1 MRYITAD
8 RIFDGTHFLEDGS
21 ALVLDDTGKI
31 VEITTIKKFQIPY
44 EKYQGILMP
53 GFINAHCHL
62 ELSHMH
68 ELIPQQ
74 TGIID
79 FAKNIITKRNSAKPE
94 QIQQAMK
101 DADDFM
107 KKAGIVAVG
116 DISNNNVSF
125 GIKRSSSIYY
135 HTFIELIGL
144 DPARKNDI
152 LRTGE
157 TLLQELEK
165 DHLSGS
171 LAPHAP
177 YSTSIDL
184 IAEISK
190 YNTSKQLPLS
200 IHNQENSEEDAFM
213 QGKPSKFK
221 DLYDFL
227 KMDISWF
234 KPSFKNSIQAYIH
247 HLKGNKNI
255 LVHNTFTSEN
265 DIATSSDAIFWCC
278 CPSANLYI
286 EGVLPDYE
294 LLIKHNKSVCFG
306 TDSLASNTNLS
317 IIKEAD
323 LFYQQTNDL
332 ITTLKGLTSTGA
344 KALGIDES
352 FGSFKIGAKPGV
364 NLINTNTKHLTLDQI
379 LF

>member
-8 RIFDGTHFLEDGS
+8 RIFDGTQFLEDGS
-21 ALVLDDTGKI
+21 ALGLDDTGKI
-31 VEITTIKKFQIPY
+31 VEITTINKLQTPH
-44 EKYQGILMP
+44 EKHEGILMP

-68 ELIPQQ
+68 GLIPQH
-74 TGIID
+74 TGLID
-79 FAKNIITKRNSAKPE
+79 FAKNIIIKRNSAAPE
-94 QIQQAMK
+94 QMQQSMK
-101 DADDFM
+101 EADDFM

-144 DPARKNDI
+144 DPNRKSDI
-152 LRTGE
+152 LKTGV
-157 TLLQELEK
+157 TLLDELQK
-165 DHLSGS
+165 DTLSGS

-177 YSTSIDL
+177 YSTSVDL

-190 YNTSKQLPLS
+190 FNTGRQLPLS

-278 CPSANLYI
+278 CPSANLHI
-286 EGVLPDYE
+286 EGVLPHYE
-294 LLIKHNKSVCFG
+294 ILVKHNKSVCFG
-306 TDSLASNTNLS
+306 TDSLASNTDLS
-317 IIKEAD
+317 IIKEAN
-323 LFYQQTNDL
+323 LFYQKTNDL
-332 ITTLKGLTSTGA
+332 IATLKGLTSTGA
-344 KALGIDES
+344 KALGIDER

-364 NLINTNTKHLTLDQI
+364 NLITLNSNNLTLDRI

>member
-8 RIFDGTHFLEDGS
+8 RIFDGTQFLEDGS
-21 ALVLDDTGKI
+21 ALGLDDIGKI
-31 VEITTIKKFQIPY
+31 VEITTINKLQTPH
-44 EKYQGILMP
+44 EKHEGILMP

-68 ELIPQQ
+68 GLIPQH
-74 TGIID
+74 TGLID
-79 FAKNIITKRNSAKPE
+79 FAKNIIIKRNSAAPE
-94 QIQQAMK
+94 QMQQSMK
-101 DADDFM
+101 EADDFM

-144 DPARKNDI
+144 DPNRKSDI
-152 LRTGE
+152 LKTGV
-157 TLLQELEK
+157 TLLDELQK
-165 DHLSGS
+165 DTLSGS

-177 YSTSIDL
+177 YSTSVDL
-184 IAEISK
+184 IEEISA
-190 YNTSKQLPLS
+190 YNANRQLPFS
-200 IHNQENSEEDAFM
+200 IHNQENVEEDTFL

-221 DLYDFL
+221 ELYDFL
-227 KMDISWF
+227 KQDISWF
-234 KPSFKNSIQAYIH
+234 KPNFKNSIQAYIH

-278 CPSANLYI
+278 CPSANLHI
-286 EGVLPDYE
+286 EGVLPNYE
-294 LLIKHNKSVCFG
+294 LLVKHNKPVCFG
-306 TDSLASNTNLS
+306 SDSLASNSDLS
-317 IIKEAD
+317 IIKEAN
-323 LFYQQTNDL
+323 LFYQRTNDL
-332 ITTLKGLTSTGA
+332 LITLKGLTSTGA
-344 KALGIDES
+344 KALGIDNK
-352 FGSFKIGAKPGV
+352 FGSFKIGEKPGV
-364 NLINTNTKHLTLDQI
+364 NLITLNSNNLTLDRI